1 MTIFIGPIVIVI
13 VPLMQN
19 LGTSGS
25 AAPSSLGLL
34 WAGLTFLFPAS
45 IMAMSLGNLVMG
57 EEGQAVWRIYAA
69 PFSPNSLVKSKY
81 FFIVLF
87 GLIIFA
93 ITSIIGAV
101 IYQASFRVAFVG
113 AFEAIFLVFA
123 LSAVSLANGIKGA
136 DFNEL
141 PRPRMIRVEWSL
153 INLIACF
160 LGGLAILGPLLP
172 YAISTITWLVI
183 GPTSESP

>member
-1 MTIFIGPIVIVI
+1 M
-13 VPLMQN
+13 
-19 LGTSGS
+19 
-25 AAPSSLGLL
+25 
-34 WAGLTFLFPAS
+34 
-45 IMAMSLGNLVMG
+45 VMG

-153 INLIACF
+153 INLVACF

-172 YAISTITWLVI
+172 YAISTIIPGFGLLDPYIGVAISGVI
-183 GPTSESP
+183 AFIIAFVFHRVAINNAAELLRNAES